1 MEIREAGE
9 FVQLIVNAV
18 EGPLMAYGKTVGYWQ
33 TEEFVGAFEG
43 IMEAFSI
50 YPELLEEVVWKSL
63 QKEEAE

>member
-9 FVQLIVNAV
+9 
-18 EGPLMAYGKTVGYWQ
+18 